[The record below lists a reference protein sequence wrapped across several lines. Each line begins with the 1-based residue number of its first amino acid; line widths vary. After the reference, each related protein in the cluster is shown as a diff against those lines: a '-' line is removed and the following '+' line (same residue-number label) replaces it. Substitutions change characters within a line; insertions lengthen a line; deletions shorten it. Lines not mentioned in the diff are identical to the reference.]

1 MLAFA
6 GFSALAANAGL
17 TTILKV
23 SVPLLNVIYP
33 MAIVLILLSFV
44 HRWAGR
50 YPAVYPW
57 AVGLTGISSMIY
69 ALEGTGIH
77 FPAVS
82 KILAEIPL
90 HSIGLGWLWAAAA
103 GILLGVAFS
112 GKKSH
117 SENTFS

>member
-33 MAIVLILLSFV
+33 MLILLSFV